1 MRGHSESDG
10 WESQYQEEN
19 LPRTWVRGFGIPIGR
34 CMHCARRVQGR
45 HRLQTSGA
53 LEAAAVQGG
62 PEEAVTLGVLRNKFV
77 GCETEATWDALRD
90 AAHRSELAHVDER
103 GKVQASCAGHGQ

>member
-1 MRGHSESDG
+1 MGIAISRRESAA
-10 WESQYQEEN
+10 N
-19 LPRTWVRGFGIPIGR
+19 LG
-34 CMHCARRVQGR
+34 ARLRYSDRPVYALR
-45 HRLQTSGA
+45 QTRARAAQAPDFGA

-77 GCETEATWDALRD
+77 GCEAEATWDALRD
-90 AAHRSELAHVDER
+90 AAHRSELAHVDET

>member
-19 LPRTWVRGFGIPIGR
+19 LPRTWVRGFGFRSAGVCTAPDACKGGTGSRLLVPWKRRRHKGGR
-34 CMHCARRVQGR
+34 RR
-45 HRLQTSGA
+45 
-53 LEAAAVQGG
+53 
-62 PEEAVTLGVLRNKFV
+62 PVTLGVLRNKFV
-77 GCETEATWDALRD
+77 GCEAEATWDALRD
-90 AAHRSELAHVDER
+90 AAHRSELAHVDET